1 MVSIKFHLRIPPLLR
16 IPPPI
21 RDPSANRGGI
31 LSSPQAKIL
40 GKSGGNE
47 EKVKEKAPQAKKIA
61 FWAPRRG
68 AKTSKMKEKVMKIG
82 QNRLFRRPIF
92 EVYKK
97 APPIGDQNF

>member
-1 MVSIKFHLRIPPLLR
+1 MTGGGNVTRY
-16 IPPPI
+16 PPPQLRMSLRTTFKTQSEEI
-21 RDPSANRGGI
+21 WS
-31 LSSPQAKIL
+31 
-40 GKSGGNE
+40 SGGNE

-82 QNRLFRRPIF
+82 QNRLFRRPNF

-97 APPIGDQNF
+97 APPIGDQNFSRGAFL